1 MTLIVTATEAPTP
14 TTFIVRRD
22 LPALPSIS
30 LTETFTT
37 PAISVPPS
45 SNNPYIVREHNPSG
59 TVFIAVGAIVGAILI
74 AFILYHLIRSVS
86 ASRLA
91 KKTLASEKLMYETY
105 NHNNNTAYGNNITPS
120 PLTFNMNT
128 EYQLVAKLPLLA
140 HNPSRSFMGMGAG
153 SQAGDTSTIY
163 ASEAGHATSKHDL
176 TKMFISPT
184 AEVMGH
190 KRVKS
195 SQYNGSVTNL
205 SLLGGSTS
213 NLASPVPAS
222 NRHSQMMPSL
232 YINNEVNNSDYSLA
246 TDTPSQQAP
255 RSTRKTIPSMYLDD
269 LIDEHE

>member
-1 MTLIVTATEAPTP
+1 MALIVPTP
-14 TTFIVRRD
+14 TAPALTTFVIKRD
-22 LPALPSIS
+22 LPALPTIS
-30 LTETFTT
+30 LTESFTT
-37 PAISVPPS
+37 PAISVPPNS
-45 SNNPYIVREHNPSG
+45 DNPFILREKNPTG

-74 AFILYHLIRSVS
+74 GFILYHFIRSVR

-91 KKTLASEKLMYETY
+91 KRTLASEKLMYETY

-120 PLTFNMNT
+120 ALTFNMNT

-140 HNPSRSFMGMGAG
+140 HNPSRSFLGMGAG

-205 SLLGGSTS
+205 SFMGGSTS
-213 NLASPVPAS
+213 NLATPVPAS
-222 NRHSQMMPSL
+222 NRHSQMPSL

-246 TDTPSQQAP
+246 TDTQSQQAP
-255 RSTRKTIPSMYLDD
+255 RSNRKTIPSMYLDD
-269 LIDEHE
+269 LIDEQE